1 MGVTPTMPAKKTST
15 GKPPATNPKAAPPAT
30 KSKAAA
36 KKSPGE
42 SKKAPNPGQVALDAK
57 LAAEAAE
64 KDALAQKAAALDA
77 SCSGKEWQVCLSD
90 VPKAL
95 QKAEGAGKTPLL
107 LDSTEHNAVDTFYSY
122 QMAQVIE
129 GKKLVMKG
137 RDPAGLAAVMEEA
150 RTLLVQ
156 AMAKGYALY
165 LRMTNCAADV
175 TGKYQDAQTLPV
187 EVWDRLEVEKVLD
200 AELTGSP
207 FEGVV
212 READTDEYG
221 GVDSL
226 FVHKDFRVIVCS
238 QFKVEDYEEFLARAL
253 PLEKMQPIVVTG
265 ND

>member
-1 MGVTPTMPAKKTST
+1 MGHITMPTAKKCISTGSKVSTTKSTST
-15 GKPPATNPKAAPPAT
+15 TNKATARKA
-30 KSKAAA
+30 K
-36 KKSPGE
+36 
-42 SKKAPNPGQVALDAK
+42 NPGQIALDAK
-57 LAAEAAE
+57 LATEAAE
-64 KDALAQKAAALDA
+64 KDALAQKAAELDA
-77 SCSGKEWQVCLSD
+77 NCSGKEWQVRMQD

-95 QKAEGAGKTPLL
+95 QKAEDEGKTPLL

-129 GKKLVMKG
+129 GKKLVMQG

-150 RTLLVQ
+150 RTLLVR
-156 AMAKGYALY
+156 AMAKGFTLY

-253 PLEKMQPIVVTG
+253 PLEKMQPIVV
-265 ND
+265 